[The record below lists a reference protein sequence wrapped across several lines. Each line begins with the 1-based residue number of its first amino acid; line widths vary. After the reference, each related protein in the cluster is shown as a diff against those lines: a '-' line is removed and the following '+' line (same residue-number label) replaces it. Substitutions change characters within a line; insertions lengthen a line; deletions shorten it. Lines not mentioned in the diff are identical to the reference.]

1 MDEIADLT
9 NMTTTSFCRYFKLN
23 TGKSFIQYVNEYKI
37 NHAAKLLMETELN
50 IKTVCFD
57 SGFNNFSNFNRFF
70 KKYYQIT
77 PKKYIENILN

>member
-1 MDEIADLT
+1 
-9 NMTTTSFCRYFKLN
+9 
-23 TGKSFIQYVNEYKI
+23 
-37 NHAAKLLMETELN
+37 METELN

-77 PKKYIENILN
+77 PKKYRENILN